1 MIVFGEG
8 NAYCNK
14 LRGRYIIECC
24 FDISLHDSFGQP
36 ERNANFMTTT
46 AETVWKERLS
56 TMDTSIEAI
65 QLPSEGDGGLSQDE
79 EWCVVTVEGSRRR
92 IRFHDYASIYEIPG
106 LYEQLFYD
114 RLKCSSPFRV
124 SRLLADV
131 LRERGQAPEDL
142 RVLDLGAGNGM
153 VGDELHTLGMK
164 TIVGVDIIRQ
174 ARSAAIRDRKGIYQE
189 YLVADMTDLPEDT
202 ARRLTSKKLNCLTT
216 VATLGFGD
224 IPPKAFSTA
233 LSLISTPGWL
243 AFNIKEDFLYDRDD
257 SGFARLI
264 RELSRSEVIR
274 IEAYR
279 RYRHRLA
286 IDGRPIY
293 YVAMIASKQKK
304 IPLSSPKGSDLP
316 RLQ

>member
-1 MIVFGEG
+1 
-8 NAYCNK
+8 
-14 LRGRYIIECC
+14 
-24 FDISLHDSFGQP
+24 
-36 ERNANFMTTT
+36 MTTT

-56 TMDTSIEAI
+56 TMGASIEAI
-65 QLPSEGDGGLSQDE
+65 QLPMKGERRLSQDE
-79 EWCVVTVEGSRRR
+79 EWCVVTVEGSRKR
-92 IRFHDYASIYEIPG
+92 ILFHDYASIYEIPG
-106 LYEQLFYD
+106 LYERLFYD

-124 SRLLADV
+124 SQLLVDV
-131 LRERGQAPEDL
+131 LREHGQGPEDL

-153 VGDELHTLGMK
+153 VGDELHARGAK
-164 TIVGVDIIRQ
+164 TIVGVDIIPQ
-174 ARSAAIRDRKGIYQE
+174 ARSAATRDRKGIYQE
-189 YLVADMTDLPEDT
+189 YLVTDMTDLPEET
-202 ARRLTSKKLNCLTT
+202 ARRVVSHEANCLTT

-224 IPPKAFSTA
+224 IPPEAFATA

-243 AFNIKEDFLYDRDD
+243 AFNIKEDFLRERDE
-257 SGFARLI
+257 SGFARLV

-293 YVAMIASKQKK
+293 YVAMIATKLKQV
-304 IPLSSPKGSDLP
+304 PRYSPNGTDSP